1 MHEVDICVIKPLVT
15 IPEIAH
21 VKKCWVD
28 RPKSHAK
35 MVTHSVQYRAL
46 FIAAQEFVVQKE
58 GHQGAGMTTIIGNL
72 SYSGVR
78 KLSEAETVANIVLI
92 ATASAMCQSEHAENA
107 GQNKEEKD
115 MAAEACE
122 SWACW
127 GTISRFAKILEV
139 DCRAVEGQRE
149 IG

>member
-35 MVTHSVQYRAL
+35 MVTQSAQYRAL
-46 FIAAQEFVVQKE
+46 FIAVQKFVIQKE

-72 SYSGVR
+72 
-78 KLSEAETVANIVLI
+78 KLI
-92 ATASAMCQSEHAENA
+92 A
-107 GQNKEEKD
+107 GQ
-115 MAAEACE
+115 
-122 SWACW
+122 W
-127 GTISRFAKILEV
+127 TISRFAKILEV
-139 DCRAVEGQRE
+139 VCRAVEGQRE
-149 IG
+149 TG